1 MWSRTLASACTTYH
15 LSPFFLEQIESFFS
29 CPQIRTAKSE
39 RWCINYLVRNSVCHL
54 EILLF
59 SFFLSLYLQF
69 LHLSNC
75 LTSLRAEK
83 KKMPPTWS
91 HPALYID
98 GIISNI
104 LYFVVIVRLL
114 RVVSCDPWRPLYIHT
129 LLAPVAL
136 YTHIHCLIGTLV
148 SYGLPTRR
156 RQAVAGAPVPSGS
169 PRRRHCRRLPWS
181 YRAGPLQM
189 VSVLS
194 TAVSVPL

>member
-1 MWSRTLASACTTYH
+1 MYKLLSTKLCLSFGNTT
-15 LSPFFLEQIESFFS
+15 F
-29 CPQIRTAKSE
+29 
-39 RWCINYLVRNSVCHL
+39 
-54 EILLF
+54 
-59 SFFLSLYLQF
+59 FFLSLA
-69 LHLSNC
+69 LSAIPAFIKLPNLFTC
-75 LTSLRAEK
+75 REK
-83 KKMPPTWS
+83 ENAPTWS

-136 YTHIHCLIGTLV
+136 HTHIHCLIGTLV